1 MAVCDRTGQ
10 GCGAG
15 GGGVESEEVEQVS
28 EAGGKGEQG
37 SQGGEQK
44 ARSRLQTSKHILY
57 MKQSE
62 IFGEP

>member
-1 MAVCDRTGQ
+1 MEG
-10 GCGAG
+10 
-15 GGGVESEEVEQVS
+15 EEVEQVS

-37 SQGGEQK
+37 SQGGDEK

-62 IFGEP
+62 IFGKP